1 MSVRTERVSGEIK
14 KIVSAVIS
22 RDHTDVSDGLMT
34 VTDVDVSPDLRNA
47 KIYVSILGGK
57 VPHEKT
63 IRQLNDRMHQIRGE
77 LGHTIHLRYIPELQ
91 FFIDGSSAHAARIS
105 ELLNE
110 WHEKQ
115 QHEGADDVDAE
126 ENKE

>member
-1 MSVRTERVSGEIK
+1 MSLRTERVGGEIK

-22 RDHTDVSDGLMT
+22 RDHSDISDGLMT

-47 KIYVSILGGK
+47 KIYISILGGK
-57 VPHEKT
+57 ASHEKT

-77 LGHTIHLRYIPELQ
+77 LGHEIHLRYIPELQ
-91 FFIDGSSAHAARIS
+91 FFIDESSAHAARIS

-115 QHEGADDVDAE
+115 QHDAE
-126 ENKE
+126 EHEQ